1 MKGKVI
7 MIVTIGI
14 ICILFTSIMFVQ
26 FKSVQVIEASGVGQ
40 KRETELRTE
49 YSALKDKSNE
59 MKQQLEEIQNTTKE
73 YTDQSSDVQATM
85 DLLKSDVDK
94 ARCDLGYTD
103 VKGPGIVL
111 TIADGK
117 NAANDKEQVVTY
129 NDLTNEDGLP
139 IISGAKIPL
148 KRKELD
154 VGNIITLNSN
164 YTIRFNSIGYY
175 KISFTVFA
183 YPNVDSLDF
192 DPTKDIV
199 SIGFKENNTDNVYV
213 GASSWVWNGEAIEIY
228 TSGIISVSNTN
239 SLYELT
245 NLSKETIYLNTPNIE
260 NISSTSYFSNSLVTL
275 LIDYLGRD

>member
-129 NDLTNEDGLP
+129 NDLIMAINELKYAGAEAISLNDERVVNNSFVAN
-139 IISGAKIPL
+139 ISEYMVMNDNRISGPYTIKVIGDSKNL
-148 KRKELD
+148 ESVINIKGGIKDYLESYNKQISYT
-154 VGNIITLNSN
+154 VENEVYINKYNGNIEIN
-164 YTIRFNSIGYY
+164 F
-175 KISFTVFA
+175 
-183 YPNVDSLDF
+183 
-192 DPTKDIV
+192 
-199 SIGFKENNTDNVYV
+199 
-213 GASSWVWNGEAIEIY
+213 GE
-228 TSGIISVSNTN
+228 
-239 SLYELT
+239 
-245 NLSKETIYLNTPNIE
+245 
-260 NISSTSYFSNSLVTL
+260 
-275 LIDYLGRD
+275 

>member
-14 ICILFTSIMFVQ
+14 ICILLTSVMFLQ

-49 YSALKDKSNE
+49 YSTLKDKSSE

-103 VKGPGIVL
+103 VKGPGIIL

-117 NAANDKEQVVTY
+117 NAANDKEQVITY
-129 NDLTNEDGLP
+129 NDLIMAINELKYAGAEAISLNDERVVNNSFVAN
-139 IISGAKIPL
+139 ISEYMVMNDNRISGP
-148 KRKELD
+148 
-154 VGNIITLNSN
+154 
-164 YTIRFNSIGYY
+164 YTIKVIGDSKNLESVINIKGGIKDYLESY
-175 KISFTVFA
+175 NKQIS
-183 YPNVDSLDF
+183 
-192 DPTKDIV
+192 
-199 SIGFKENNTDNVYV
+199 
-213 GASSWVWNGEAIEIY
+213 Y
-228 TSGIISVSNTN
+228 T
-239 SLYELT
+239 
-245 NLSKETIYLNTPNIE
+245 IE
-260 NISSTSYFSNSLVTL
+260 NEVYINKYNGNVEINF
-275 LIDYLGRD
+275 GE

>member
-49 YSALKDKSNE
+49 YSALKDKSDE

-73 YTDQSSDVQATM
+73 YIDQSSDVQATM

-103 VKGPGIVL
+103 VKGPGIIL

-129 NDLTNEDGLP
+129 NDLIMTINELKYAGAEAISLNEERVVNNSFVANISEYMVMNDNR
-139 IISGAKIPL
+139 ISGP
-148 KRKELD
+148 
-154 VGNIITLNSN
+154 
-164 YTIRFNSIGYY
+164 YTIKVIGDSKNLESVINIKGGIKDYLESY
-175 KISFTVFA
+175 NKQIS
-183 YPNVDSLDF
+183 
-192 DPTKDIV
+192 
-199 SIGFKENNTDNVYV
+199 
-213 GASSWVWNGEAIEIY
+213 Y
-228 TSGIISVSNTN
+228 T
-239 SLYELT
+239 
-245 NLSKETIYLNTPNIE
+245 IE
-260 NISSTSYFSNSLVTL
+260 NEVYINKYNGNVEINF
-275 LIDYLGRD
+275 GE

>member
-129 NDLTNEDGLP
+129 NDLIMAINELKYAGAEAISLNDERVVNNSFVAN
-139 IISGAKIPL
+139 ISEYMVMNDNRISGP
-148 KRKELD
+148 
-154 VGNIITLNSN
+154 
-164 YTIRFNSIGYY
+164 YTIKVIG
-175 KISFTVFA
+175 
-183 YPNVDSLDF
+183 DSKNLDSVINI
-192 DPTKDIV
+192 K
-199 SIGFKENNTDNVYV
+199 G
-213 GASSWVWNGEAIEIY
+213 
-228 TSGIISVSNTN
+228 GI
-239 SLYELT
+239 
-245 NLSKETIYLNTPNIE
+245 K
-260 NISSTSYFSNSLVTL
+260 
-275 LIDYLGRD
+275 DYLESYNKQISYTVENEVYINKYNGNVEINFGE

>member
-49 YSALKDKSNE
+49 YSALKDKSDE

-73 YTDQSSDVQATM
+73 YIDQSSDVQATM

-103 VKGPGIVL
+103 VKGPGIIL

-129 NDLTNEDGLP
+129 NDLIMAINELKYAGAEAISLNEERVVNNSFVANISEYMVMNDNR
-139 IISGAKIPL
+139 ISGP
-148 KRKELD
+148 
-154 VGNIITLNSN
+154 
-164 YTIRFNSIGYY
+164 YTIKVIG
-175 KISFTVFA
+175 
-183 YPNVDSLDF
+183 DSKNLESVINI
-192 DPTKDIV
+192 K
-199 SIGFKENNTDNVYV
+199 G
-213 GASSWVWNGEAIEIY
+213 
-228 TSGIISVSNTN
+228 GI
-239 SLYELT
+239 
-245 NLSKETIYLNTPNIE
+245 
-260 NISSTSYFSNSLVTL
+260 
-275 LIDYLGRD
+275 IDYLESYNKQISYTVENEVYINKYNGNIEINFGE

>member
-129 NDLTNEDGLP
+129 NDLIMAINELKYAGAEAISLNDERVVNNSFVAN
-139 IISGAKIPL
+139 ISEYMVMNDNRISGP
-148 KRKELD
+148 
-154 VGNIITLNSN
+154 
-164 YTIRFNSIGYY
+164 YTIKVIG
-175 KISFTVFA
+175 
-183 YPNVDSLDF
+183 DSKNLESVINI
-192 DPTKDIV
+192 K
-199 SIGFKENNTDNVYV
+199 G
-213 GASSWVWNGEAIEIY
+213 
-228 TSGIISVSNTN
+228 GI
-239 SLYELT
+239 
-245 NLSKETIYLNTPNIE
+245 K
-260 NISSTSYFSNSLVTL
+260 
-275 LIDYLGRD
+275 DYLESYNKQISYTVENEVYINKYNGNVEINFGE

>member
-1 MKGKVI
+1 

-49 YSALKDKSNE
+49 YSALKDKSDE

-73 YTDQSSDVQATM
+73 YIDQSSDVQATM

-103 VKGPGIVL
+103 VKGPGIIL

-129 NDLTNEDGLP
+129 NDLIMAINELKYAGAEAISLNEERVVNNSFVANISEYMVMNDNR
-139 IISGAKIPL
+139 ISGPYTIKVIGDSKNL
-148 KRKELD
+148 ESVINIKGGIKDYLESYNKQISYT
-154 VGNIITLNSN
+154 VENEVYINKYNGNIEIN
-164 YTIRFNSIGYY
+164 F
-175 KISFTVFA
+175 
-183 YPNVDSLDF
+183 
-192 DPTKDIV
+192 
-199 SIGFKENNTDNVYV
+199 
-213 GASSWVWNGEAIEIY
+213 GE
-228 TSGIISVSNTN
+228 
-239 SLYELT
+239 
-245 NLSKETIYLNTPNIE
+245 
-260 NISSTSYFSNSLVTL
+260 
-275 LIDYLGRD
+275 

>member
-49 YSALKDKSNE
+49 YSALKDKSDE

-73 YTDQSSDVQATM
+73 YIDQSSDVQATM

-103 VKGPGIVL
+103 VKGPGIIL

-129 NDLTNEDGLP
+129 NDLIMAINELKYAGAEAISLNEERVVNNSFVANISEYIVMNDNR
-139 IISGAKIPL
+139 ISGPYTIKVIGDSKNL
-148 KRKELD
+148 ESVINIKGGIKDYLESYNKQISYT
-154 VGNIITLNSN
+154 VENEVYINKYNGNIEIN
-164 YTIRFNSIGYY
+164 F
-175 KISFTVFA
+175 
-183 YPNVDSLDF
+183 
-192 DPTKDIV
+192 
-199 SIGFKENNTDNVYV
+199 
-213 GASSWVWNGEAIEIY
+213 GE
-228 TSGIISVSNTN
+228 
-239 SLYELT
+239 
-245 NLSKETIYLNTPNIE
+245 
-260 NISSTSYFSNSLVTL
+260 
-275 LIDYLGRD
+275 

>member
-49 YSALKDKSNE
+49 YSALKDKSDE

-73 YTDQSSDVQATM
+73 YIDQSSDVQATM

-103 VKGPGIVL
+103 VKGPGIIL

-129 NDLTNEDGLP
+129 NDLIMAVNELKYAGAEAISLNEERVVNNSFVANISEYMVMNDNR
-139 IISGAKIPL
+139 ISGPYTIKVIGDSKNL
-148 KRKELD
+148 ESVINIKGGIKDYLESYNKQISYT
-154 VGNIITLNSN
+154 VENEVYINKYNGNIEIN
-164 YTIRFNSIGYY
+164 F
-175 KISFTVFA
+175 
-183 YPNVDSLDF
+183 
-192 DPTKDIV
+192 
-199 SIGFKENNTDNVYV
+199 
-213 GASSWVWNGEAIEIY
+213 GE
-228 TSGIISVSNTN
+228 
-239 SLYELT
+239 
-245 NLSKETIYLNTPNIE
+245 
-260 NISSTSYFSNSLVTL
+260 
-275 LIDYLGRD
+275 

>member
-49 YSALKDKSNE
+49 YSALKDKSDE

-73 YTDQSSDVQATM
+73 YIDQSSDVQATM

-103 VKGPGIVL
+103 VKGPGIIL

-129 NDLTNEDGLP
+129 NDLIMAINELKYAGAEAISLNDERVVNNSFVAN
-139 IISGAKIPL
+139 ISEYMVMNDNRISGPYTIKVIGDSKNL
-148 KRKELD
+148 ESVINIKGGIKDYLESYNKQISYT
-154 VGNIITLNSN
+154 VENEVYINKYNGNIEIN
-164 YTIRFNSIGYY
+164 F
-175 KISFTVFA
+175 
-183 YPNVDSLDF
+183 
-192 DPTKDIV
+192 
-199 SIGFKENNTDNVYV
+199 
-213 GASSWVWNGEAIEIY
+213 GE
-228 TSGIISVSNTN
+228 
-239 SLYELT
+239 
-245 NLSKETIYLNTPNIE
+245 
-260 NISSTSYFSNSLVTL
+260 
-275 LIDYLGRD
+275 

>member
-14 ICILFTSIMFVQ
+14 ICILLTSVMFLQ

-49 YSALKDKSNE
+49 YSALKDKSDE

-73 YTDQSSDVQATM
+73 YIDQSSDVQATM

-103 VKGPGIVL
+103 VKGPGIIL

-129 NDLTNEDGLP
+129 NDLIMAINELKYAGAEAISLNDERVVNNSFVAN
-139 IISGAKIPL
+139 ISEYMVMNDNRISGPYTIKVIGDSKNL
-148 KRKELD
+148 ESVINIKGGIKDYLESYNKQISYT
-154 VGNIITLNSN
+154 VENEVYINKYNGNIEIN
-164 YTIRFNSIGYY
+164 F
-175 KISFTVFA
+175 
-183 YPNVDSLDF
+183 
-192 DPTKDIV
+192 
-199 SIGFKENNTDNVYV
+199 
-213 GASSWVWNGEAIEIY
+213 GE
-228 TSGIISVSNTN
+228 
-239 SLYELT
+239 
-245 NLSKETIYLNTPNIE
+245 
-260 NISSTSYFSNSLVTL
+260 
-275 LIDYLGRD
+275 

>member
-49 YSALKDKSNE
+49 YSALKDKSDE

-73 YTDQSSDVQATM
+73 YIDQSSDVQATM

-103 VKGPGIVL
+103 VKGPGIIL

-129 NDLTNEDGLP
+129 NDLIMTINELKYAGAEAISLNEERVVNNSFVANISEYMVMNDNR
-139 IISGAKIPL
+139 ISGPYTIKVIGDSKNL
-148 KRKELD
+148 ESVINIKGGIKDYLESYNKQISYT
-154 VGNIITLNSN
+154 VENEVYINKYNGNIEIN
-164 YTIRFNSIGYY
+164 F
-175 KISFTVFA
+175 
-183 YPNVDSLDF
+183 
-192 DPTKDIV
+192 
-199 SIGFKENNTDNVYV
+199 
-213 GASSWVWNGEAIEIY
+213 GE
-228 TSGIISVSNTN
+228 
-239 SLYELT
+239 
-245 NLSKETIYLNTPNIE
+245 
-260 NISSTSYFSNSLVTL
+260 
-275 LIDYLGRD
+275 

>member
-1 MKGKVI
+1 MRGKVI

-14 ICILFTSIMFVQ
+14 ICILLTSVMFLQ

-49 YSALKDKSNE
+49 YSTLKDKSSE

-103 VKGPGIVL
+103 VKGPGIIL

-129 NDLTNEDGLP
+129 NDLIMAINELKYAGAEAISLNDERVVNNSFVAN
-139 IISGAKIPL
+139 ISEYMVMNDNRISGP
-148 KRKELD
+148 
-154 VGNIITLNSN
+154 
-164 YTIRFNSIGYY
+164 YTIKVIGDSKDLESVINIKGGIKDYLESY
-175 KISFTVFA
+175 NKQIS
-183 YPNVDSLDF
+183 
-192 DPTKDIV
+192 
-199 SIGFKENNTDNVYV
+199 
-213 GASSWVWNGEAIEIY
+213 Y
-228 TSGIISVSNTN
+228 T
-239 SLYELT
+239 
-245 NLSKETIYLNTPNIE
+245 IE
-260 NISSTSYFSNSLVTL
+260 NEVYINKYNGNVEINF
-275 LIDYLGRD
+275 GE

>member
-49 YSALKDKSNE
+49 YSALKDKSDE
-59 MKQQLEEIQNTTKE
+59 MKQKFEEIQNTTKE
-73 YTDQSSDVQATM
+73 YIDQSSDVQATM

-103 VKGPGIVL
+103 VKGPGIIL

-129 NDLTNEDGLP
+129 NDLIMAINELKYAGAEAISLNEERVVNNSFVANISEYMVMNDNR
-139 IISGAKIPL
+139 ISGPYTIKVIGDSKNL
-148 KRKELD
+148 ESVINIKGGIKDYLESYNKQISYT
-154 VGNIITLNSN
+154 VENEVYINKYNGNIEIN
-164 YTIRFNSIGYY
+164 F
-175 KISFTVFA
+175 
-183 YPNVDSLDF
+183 
-192 DPTKDIV
+192 
-199 SIGFKENNTDNVYV
+199 
-213 GASSWVWNGEAIEIY
+213 GE
-228 TSGIISVSNTN
+228 
-239 SLYELT
+239 
-245 NLSKETIYLNTPNIE
+245 
-260 NISSTSYFSNSLVTL
+260 
-275 LIDYLGRD
+275 

>member
-49 YSALKDKSNE
+49 YSALKDKSDE

-73 YTDQSSDVQATM
+73 YIDQSSDVQATM

-103 VKGPGIVL
+103 VKGSGIIL

-129 NDLTNEDGLP
+129 NDLIMAINELKYAGAEAISLNDERVVNNSFVAN
-139 IISGAKIPL
+139 ISEYMVMNDNRISGPYTIKVIGDSKNL
-148 KRKELD
+148 ESVINIKGGIKDYLESYNKQISYT
-154 VGNIITLNSN
+154 VENEVYINKYNGNIEIN
-164 YTIRFNSIGYY
+164 F
-175 KISFTVFA
+175 
-183 YPNVDSLDF
+183 
-192 DPTKDIV
+192 
-199 SIGFKENNTDNVYV
+199 
-213 GASSWVWNGEAIEIY
+213 GE
-228 TSGIISVSNTN
+228 
-239 SLYELT
+239 
-245 NLSKETIYLNTPNIE
+245 
-260 NISSTSYFSNSLVTL
+260 
-275 LIDYLGRD
+275 